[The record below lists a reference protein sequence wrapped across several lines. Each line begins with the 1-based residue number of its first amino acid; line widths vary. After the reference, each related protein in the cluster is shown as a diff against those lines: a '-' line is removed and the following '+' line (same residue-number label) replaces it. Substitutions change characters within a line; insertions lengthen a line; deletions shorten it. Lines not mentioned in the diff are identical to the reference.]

1 MRWSRPRHFA
11 CGFIVAAECT
21 QLNANANSTNRADID
36 MDQNDRNITRALGE
50 PVAFALL
57 QWPALLVVV
66 LWDGAE
72 GWRYALRCALLA
84 WCLVMTI
91 AAYTGGRGRGFG
103 NAMLV
108 MAVCVAGASWWH
120 PSPWAWALVA
130 PLPLMLLV
138 AQRLRLRAC
147 LGVDEHDHE
156 RDHAHDPV
164 AAAGD
169 VA

>member
-1 MRWSRPRHFA
+1 M
-11 CGFIVAAECT
+11 AEAT
-21 QLNANANSTNRADID
+21 NSDL
-36 MDQNDRNITRALGE
+36 TRALGE

-57 QWPALLVVV
+57 QWPALLAVV

-72 GWRYALRCALLA
+72 GWRYALRYALLA

-120 PSPWAWALVA
+120 PSPWSWAWVA
-130 PLPLMLLV
+130 PLPLLLLV
-138 AQRLRLRAC
+138 AQRLRLRRC
-147 LGVDEHDHE
+147 LGVPESVHE
-156 RDHAHDPV
+156 RDPV